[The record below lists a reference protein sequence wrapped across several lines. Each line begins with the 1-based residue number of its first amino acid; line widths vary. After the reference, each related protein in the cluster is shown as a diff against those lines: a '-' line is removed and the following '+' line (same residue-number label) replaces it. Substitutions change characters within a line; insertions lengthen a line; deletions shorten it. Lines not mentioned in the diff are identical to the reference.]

1 MPAQT
6 EKNLRIDDLIDML
19 VNIEHEHGN
28 LPVRVYSAT
37 EGSFPLLDVSV
48 KNDDDYEGDDGD
60 EPKFGTYCLIE

>member
-37 EGSFPLLDVSV
+37 EGSLPLLDVSV
-48 KNDDDYEGDDGD
+48 KNDDDYEDD
-60 EPKFGTYCLIE
+60 EPKFGTYCIIE